1 MSDSIPRA
9 DRNLFDRISSISGR
23 AVSWMTLF
31 MVVITAIIVVMR
43 YVFDAGSIWMQEL
56 VIWMHAA
63 VFMVGA
69 AYTLLHEEH
78 VRVDIFYRK
87 MSPRGRALVDLLGV
101 AIFLLP
107 LCGFLA
113 FKSYDFAAASWSIHE
128 ISREPG
134 GLPYPAIPTMKSIVI
149 LMPVAVA
156 LQGIS
161 LMLRSLAALRNK

>member
-1 MSDSIPRA
+1 L
-9 DRNLFDRISSISGR
+9 NLFDRINSLAGR
-23 AVSWMTLF
+23 AVSWLTLC
-31 MVVITAIIVVMR
+31 MVVITVIIVVMR
-43 YVFDAGSIWMQEL
+43 YVFDAGLIWLQES

-87 MSPRGRALVDLLGV
+87 MSSRRRALVDLFGV
-101 AIFLLP
+101 VLFLLP

-113 FKSYDFAAASWSIHE
+113 FKSFDFAAMSWSIHE

-134 GLPYPAIPTMKSIVI
+134 GLPFPMIPAMKSIVI
-149 LMPVAVA
+149 LMPIAVG

-161 LMLRSLAALRNK
+161 LMLRSLAVLRKQ

>member
-1 MSDSIPRA
+1 
-9 DRNLFDRISSISGR
+9 
-23 AVSWMTLF
+23 
-31 MVVITAIIVVMR
+31 MVVLTAIIVVMR

-101 AIFLLP
+101 TIFLLP

-134 GLPYPAIPTMKSIVI
+134 GLPYPAIPAMKSIVI

>member
-134 GLPYPAIPTMKSIVI
+134 GLPYPAIPAMKSIVI